1 MVSNRNTSPSFC
13 IEDRLSKLIGD
24 RPWSAR
30 WDNWLWLYLSQ
41 IRVAR
46 YDGTVVDRRTMRD
59 VMAETIEQAGINSY
73 EIAEA
78 EKKLLLP
85 DSDLEWIGDCK
96 RQHEWVERKIIQYSN
111 NARFRIPQ
119 SFIGKEHVLAMIDC
133 WDISSKFLSIE
144 GLRREWNEQ
153 LRQDKQLDWIKEGDE
168 RKACGYIWDWL
179 RKHQLTRTF
188 MRNEPT
194 DHQSMLMFF
203 DACYMSDIEKKHCI
217 ASARKLWRQDIRRNS
232 DTGKDQ
238 LNVTLSKK
246 AIGRL
251 DKFCKK
257 HELSRSKV
265 LEVLLMMEEEKGLYI
280 AERLRIL
287 REIES

>member
-1 MVSNRNTSPSFC
+1 MVSKRNTSPSFC
-13 IEDRLSKLIGD
+13 VEDRLSKLIGD

-30 WDNWLWLYLSQ
+30 WDNWLWLYLPY

-46 YDGTVVDRRTMRD
+46 YDWRVVDGASMRD
-59 VMAETIEQAGINSY
+59 LMADSIERAGVTSRDIL
-73 EIAEA
+73 EA
-78 EKKLLLP
+78 ENRFLVP
-85 DSDLEWIGDCK
+85 DDDLHWITDCK
-96 RQHEWVERKIIQYSN
+96 RQHEWIKNKITQLSN
-111 NARFRIPQ
+111 VHFSIPE
-119 SFIGKEHVLAMIDC
+119 SFVGRDYVLAMIDC
-133 WDISSKFLSIE
+133 WDVSAKSFSITN
-144 GLRREWNEQ
+144 LQRDWIDQ
-153 LRQDKQLDWIKEGDE
+153 LKQDKQLDWIKERDE
-168 RKACGYIWDWL
+168 REACGYIWDWL
-179 RKHQLTRTF
+179 RRNQIERTF
-188 MRNEPT
+188 MRIEPVG
-194 DHQSMLMFF
+194 HQSMLMFL
-203 DACYMSDIEKKHCI
+203 DICGLSNIEKKHCI

-257 HELSRSKV
+257 HELSRAKV

>member
-1 MVSNRNTSPSFC
+1 MVSNRNTSSSFC
-13 IEDRLSKLIGD
+13 VEDRLSKLIGD

-46 YDGTVVDRRTMRD
+46 YDWRIVNRASMRD
-59 VMAETIEQAGINSY
+59 LMADSIEWAGVNPHGIL
-73 EIAEA
+73 EA
-78 EKKLLLP
+78 EKRLLLP
-85 DSDLEWIGDCK
+85 DDDLSWITDCK
-96 RQHEWVERKIIQYSN
+96 RQHEWIKNKILQRSN
-111 NARFRIPQ
+111 AQFGIPE
-119 SFIGKEHVLAMIDC
+119 SFVGRDYVLAMIDC
-133 WDISSKFLSIE
+133 WDVLSKLFSVT
-144 GLRREWNEQ
+144 GLQRDWIEQ
-153 LRQDKQLDWIKEGDE
+153 LKQDRQLDWVKERDE
-168 RKACGYIWDWL
+168 REACGYIWDWL
-179 RKHQLTRTF
+179 RRNQLERTF
-188 MRNEPT
+188 MRAEPV
-194 DHQSMLMFF
+194 DHLSMLMFF
-203 DACYMSDIEKKHCI
+203 DASNLTDIEKKHCI
-217 ASARKLWRQDIRRNS
+217 AAARKLWRQDIRRNS

-257 HELSRSKV
+257 HDLSRSKV
-265 LEVLLMMEEEKGLYI
+265 LEVLLMMEEEKGIYI